1 MEISEAVLEA
11 GKRLGYN
18 SLKEEQIE
26 CITKFMF
33 GHDVFCILPTGFGK
47 TACFA
52 CLPMAFDL
60 HLQKAD
66 DEKSIVV
73 VISPLTAL
81 MKDQVQLLITQGSF
95 ETSDRLIVRIE
106 VD

>member
-1 MEISEAVLEA
+1 
-11 GKRLGYN
+11 
-18 SLKEEQIE
+18 
-26 CITKFMF
+26 
-33 GHDVFCILPTGFGK
+33 
-47 TACFA
+47 
-52 CLPMAFDL
+52 MAFDL